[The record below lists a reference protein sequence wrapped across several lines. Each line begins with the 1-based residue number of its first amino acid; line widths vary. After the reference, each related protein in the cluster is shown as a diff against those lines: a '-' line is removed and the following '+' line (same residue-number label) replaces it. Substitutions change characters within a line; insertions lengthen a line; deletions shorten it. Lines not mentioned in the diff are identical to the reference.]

1 MRNFVVALLAI
12 LCFASFVACDSDSDS
27 GSTEGQLSIGQ
38 LLGEWVYDHPEEG
51 VWEMQK
57 FMPSGVFYYSNASL
71 GGWKFSNDTKDG
83 RYTVEDGN
91 RVTMNVVMGGVQMR
105 LMLKVLSISDYSYTA
120 EYTNGGASVGV
131 FTYAKL
137 LGSVM
142 LKPGESHT
150 PDYSQIVSAPINGF
164 GSHDTDVVRVD
175 AGSGTVTAVS
185 AGHTYVDIMT
195 DEGTAVYEITVF
207 DYDDMF
213 EDYSFA
219 FGKTIPE
226 IVEVKGSDYIW
237 RDDKNGLIYHSDD
250 FLTDTVTYIT
260 GVYDN
265 THVEYVLLNLNDNVA
280 SSRIRDFLGGK
291 YELLS
296 SDNGLHSYV
305 TDMEAGGKPVAVMYD
320 ENRSTLVFTMIRPA
334 DRWADFTHLFG
345 QSDGDVNREM
355 TERQYQY
362 LFSDY
367 SYSKDGSDYYSIN
380 DSQDAYLAGFVF
392 NSDKAMCEYW
402 IYLNDDFMDR
412 AEDILFWLNSKYVLD
427 TSESNASQYV
437 FYDSGNQL
445 KVVFSASGYVA
456 YTAMGL
462 KPFTPATAGVKA
474 PGITKSQVSELLS
487 KSRQARR

>member
-175 AGSGTVTAVS
+175 AGVGNCY
-185 AGHTYVDIMT
+185 GRFRRPYLCRHNDRRRY
-195 DEGTAVYEITVF
+195 
-207 DYDDMF
+207 
-213 EDYSFA
+213 
-219 FGKTIPE
+219 
-226 IVEVKGSDYIW
+226 GSI
-237 RDDKNGLIYHSDD
+237 
-250 FLTDTVTYIT
+250 
-260 GVYDN
+260 
-265 THVEYVLLNLNDNVA
+265 
-280 SSRIRDFLGGK
+280 
-291 YELLS
+291 
-296 SDNGLHSYV
+296 
-305 TDMEAGGKPVAVMYD
+305 
-320 ENRSTLVFTMIRPA
+320 
-334 DRWADFTHLFG
+334 
-345 QSDGDVNREM
+345 
-355 TERQYQY
+355 
-362 LFSDY
+362 
-367 SYSKDGSDYYSIN
+367 
-380 DSQDAYLAGFVF
+380 
-392 NSDKAMCEYW
+392 
-402 IYLNDDFMDR
+402 
-412 AEDILFWLNSKYVLD
+412 
-427 TSESNASQYV
+427 
-437 FYDSGNQL
+437 
-445 KVVFSASGYVA
+445 
-456 YTAMGL
+456 
-462 KPFTPATAGVKA
+462 
-474 PGITKSQVSELLS
+474 
-487 KSRQARR
+487 